1 VRGLIGRLIA
11 ALSDQD
17 DDAGSSPDAG
27 QRMKREAEKK
37 YNEARREALEL
48 AGVDTVRQAHLAA
61 AGAQLRLDLDAARE
75 ASARYDAGYQ
85 Q

>member
-1 VRGLIGRLIA
+1 
-11 ALSDQD
+11 
-17 DDAGSSPDAG
+17 
-27 QRMKREAEKK
+27 
-37 YNEARREALEL
+37 
-48 AGVDTVRQAHLAA
+48 VRQAHLAA